1 LLFTPSPWGAPQDDD
16 SARAIYGR
24 DRSFQ
29 AILSRKVRAP
39 KSTMAPYE
47 NDCRTNHAATIAEA
61 KPDKE

>member
-1 LLFTPSPWGAPQDDD
+1 MVEQDND
-16 SARAIYGR
+16 STRAIYGR

-39 KSTMAPYE
+39 KSTMGFMKTIAE
-47 NDCRTNHAATIAEA
+47 TDHAATIAEA